1 MYSRKL
7 SKSVQKP
14 FSRTVL
20 EAYLGLNPDNY
31 FVLLVPVPGFI
42 LKRTPSL
49 AAFPKLVKHFQS
61 TTSKKGTVPFLKG
74 LILRH
79 GALANSDLSSLV
91 LGLGWGRTWVRP
103 QPNPRSR

>member
-1 MYSRKL
+1 MSTGP
-7 SKSVQKP
+7 KSLRDV
-14 FSRTVL
+14 
-20 EAYLGLNPDNY
+20 NPDADTDTDTDTDTGTGTGTGTGEIN
-31 FVLLVPVPGFI
+31 P
-42 LKRTPSL
+42 
-49 AAFPKLVKHFQS
+49 
-61 TTSKKGTVPFLKG
+61 SKKGTVPFLKG

>member
-1 MYSRKL
+1 MSTGP
-7 SKSVQKP
+7 KSLRDV
-14 FSRTVL
+14 
-20 EAYLGLNPDNY
+20 NPDAGTDTDTDTGEIN
-31 FVLLVPVPGFI
+31 P
-42 LKRTPSL
+42 
-49 AAFPKLVKHFQS
+49 
-61 TTSKKGTVPFLKG
+61 SKKGTVPFLKG